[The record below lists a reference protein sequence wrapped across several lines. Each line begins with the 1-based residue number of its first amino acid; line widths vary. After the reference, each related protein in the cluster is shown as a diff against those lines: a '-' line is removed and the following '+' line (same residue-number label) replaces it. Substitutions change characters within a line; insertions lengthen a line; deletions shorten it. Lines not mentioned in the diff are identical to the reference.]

1 MPCCTFPVD
10 PVYGPVLDIGIAAP
24 LSLTPAGAPLPS
36 INWIKAIADTGS
48 SHTSIA
54 TVAAGRIGLP
64 IINQT
69 TVGSTTQLVPAN
81 IYLADL
87 FLRWNDRGQTL
98 EFAFRDR
105 PMTEL
110 VRATPANEAL
120 LGMDMLEFGTF
131 SLNGENKT
139 ATFCW

>member
-1 MPCCTFPVD
+1 MPCSTFPID
-10 PVYGPVLDIGIAAP
+10 PVYGPMLDIGIAAP
-24 LSLTPAGAPLPS
+24 LSLTPSGVPLPL
-36 INWIKAIADTGS
+36 INWVKAIADTGC
-48 SHTSIA
+48 SHTSIS

-110 VRATPANEAL
+110 LRSTPANEAL
-120 LGMDMLEFGTF
+120 LGMDMLECGTF
-131 SLNGENKT
+131 SLNGESKM